1 MFAEAFGLQSCIYQS
16 PGQVHK
22 IKLCFQDSEMG
33 ISFFSY
39 YCADTF
45 PLSNCKMIIMKKD
58 IGFGSLCVHEL
69 KDQRTTTPH
78 QLPIYATSSFEFSSI
93 DQGID
98 VFLGKEK
105 GHLYSRFGNPTIDT
119 VAEKIALLESH
130 SLNMEAKGI
139 LFSSGMAAISTLMM
153 AALKTGDKILAQG
166 NLYGGTTELFSRV
179 FSNMGIETIRTNLKD
194 LEAVEGI
201 LKSDPAIKML
211 YFETPANPTLACV
224 DMAALVAVAKKH
236 DCLVTADN
244 TFCTPYLQQPFA
256 FGVDFVVHSTT
267 KFLNGHGNSISG
279 AVVGKDLEFVETAL
293 AKTMRLVGTNCNPW
307 DAWLINNGLKTLE
320 VRMNRH
326 CQNAMAIAEYLE
338 KHLAVGQVNYNGLT
352 SHPDHE
358 LAKKQMRDFG
368 GMLSFE
374 LKGGLEA
381 GKAFMNKIKFCT
393 LAPTL
398 GDVDTLILHPASM
411 SHVNVPPEVRLA
423 NGITDGLVRLSVG
436 IENVADI
443 IEDVAQALEGKN

>member
-1 MFAEAFGLQSCIYQS
+1 
-16 PGQVHK
+16 
-22 IKLCFQDSEMG
+22 
-33 ISFFSY
+33 
-39 YCADTF
+39 
-45 PLSNCKMIIMKKD
+45 MKKN

-78 QLPIYATSSFEFSSI
+78 QLPIYATSSFEFESI
-93 DQGID
+93 NQGID

-119 VAEKIALLESH
+119 VAEKIAQLEAHGLS
-130 SLNMEAKGI
+130 METKGI

-153 AALKTGDKILAQG
+153 ATLKTGNKILSQG

-179 FSNMGIETIRTNLKD
+179 FASMGIQTVRTNLKD
-194 LEAVEGI
+194 LNEVENI
-201 LKSDPAIKML
+201 LKKDAAIKMV

-224 DMAALVAVAKKH
+224 DMEALVAVAKKYG
-236 DCLVTADN
+236 CLTTADN
-244 TFCTPYLQQPFA
+244 TFCTPYLQQPFRY
-256 FGVDFVVHSTT
+256 GVDFVVHSTT

-279 AVVGKDLEFVETAL
+279 AVVGKDLSFMDVHL
-293 AKTMRLVGTNCNPW
+293 GKTMRLVGTNCNPW

-320 VRMNRH
+320 VRMERH
-326 CQNAMAIAEYLE
+326 CQNAMTIAQYLE
-338 KHLAVGQVNYNGLT
+338 DHSAVSIVNYNGLP
-352 SHPDHE
+352 SHPDHK
-358 LAKKQMRDFG
+358 LAKKQMKAFG

-381 GKAFMNKIKFCT
+381 GKAFMNKINFCT

-411 SHVNVPPEVRLA
+411 SHVNVPLEVRLA
-423 NGITDGLVRLSVG
+423 NGISDGLVRLSIG
-436 IENVADI
+436 IENVEDI
-443 IEDVAQALEGKN
+443 IGDLDQALKINS